1 MPIQK
6 VLRVVRAKHVKT
18 GEILAFAA
26 AAAARVVSSEASSLS
41 AARRVCPPRARDS
54 PERESM
60 SGWLAAAKADA
71 PVASAPRVPEAEA
84 GKTKV
89 VVDANA
95 IVKGIRLER
104 LAEEAVTIPEVLR
117 EIKDRQA
124 RHTLATLP
132 FELKVRDPDEESI
145 KAVRRFARL
154 TGDLGALS
162 DPDVRCIAL
171 HLTLEKEA
179 HGLAHVRSEPP
190 PLVLS
195 KHKHN
200 KQTKQ
205 PGWDY
210 VPDEDAWA
218 ELDAMNA
225 EAERSAEEV
234 ASRMASA
241 SLAEAPE
248 KPPPLPATALLALEM
263 KERLEKKR
271 QKERETRALLGEDKG
286 AEGAESDEKKIDDDD
301 DGGGWEQNVSRTT
314 RIRRAKRAERQRE
327 AAEKAEKAASASR
340 DENASDAATV
350 TETVATEK
358 ARRSDFEAAA
368 DASAAFFRGDE
379 IADAT
384 DDAVDAVDA
393 DDASDESVSSVSS
406 EDEEGDLESCS
417 NETRSFEST
426 VVSATGDYAMQNVI
440 LQMGLRLTTPDGMRV
455 SELRRWVLRCHACG
469 DVTKQTTR
477 VFCAKCGNATLQKV
491 QHTVGANGAEQF
503 GVRRKHKI
511 RGTRF
516 SLPAP
521 KGGRREKAPILREDQ
536 LIGMRGAK
544 KRDDEDV
551 FAAEYN
557 EESFAGSSRGQK
569 PGTAHLYHQRDLMES
584 GGFPKKNPN
593 ERRFVRTNRRR
604 K

>member
-1 MPIQK
+1 
-6 VLRVVRAKHVKT
+6 
-18 GEILAFAA
+18 
-26 AAAARVVSSEASSLS
+26 
-41 AARRVCPPRARDS
+41 
-54 PERESM
+54 M

-271 QKERETRALLGEDKG
+271 AKERETRALLQSPDKG
-286 AEGAESDEKKIDDDD
+286 AEAAEAAEGDESLKNDDDD
-301 DGGGWEQNVSRTT
+301 DDDGGWEQNVSRTT

-327 AAEKAEKAASASR
+327 AAEKEAAEKAEDASSDSR
-340 DENASDAATV
+340 EVPNATA
-350 TETVATEK
+350 TETVATDT
-358 ARRSDFEAAA
+358 ARVADLNAAA

-379 IADAT
+379 IAVAT
-384 DDAVDAVDA
+384 DEVESE
-393 DDASDESVSSVSS
+393 DD
-406 EDEEGDLESCS
+406 EDEEDAGSSEEEEED
-417 NETRSFEST
+417 FEST

-491 QHTVGANGAEQF
+491 QHTVGLNGAEQF

-511 RGTRF
+511 RGTKF

-536 LIGMRGAK
+536 LIGMRGVK

>member
-1 MPIQK
+1 
-6 VLRVVRAKHVKT
+6 
-18 GEILAFAA
+18 
-26 AAAARVVSSEASSLS
+26 
-41 AARRVCPPRARDS
+41 
-54 PERESM
+54 M

-84 GKTKV
+84 GTTKV

-117 EIKDRQA
+117 EIKDKQA

-132 FELKVRDPDEESI
+132 FELKVRDPDEASI

-171 HLTLEKEA
+171 HLMLENEA

-225 EAERSAEEV
+225 EAERSAAEV
-234 ASRMASA
+234 AGRMASA

-271 QKERETRALLGEDKG
+271 QKQRETEALLGET
-286 AEGAESDEKKIDDDD
+286 DEKTDEKNVDDDD
-301 DGGGWEQNVSRTT
+301 DGGGWEQNVSRAT

-327 AAEKAEKAASASR
+327 AAAATKATIGVTNVADAVAETVSSVSERQTSASENDAAAAEKARLA
-340 DENASDAATV
+340 E
-350 TETVATEK
+350 
-358 ARRSDFEAAA
+358 FEAAA
-368 DASAAFFRGDE
+368 DASAAFFRGDSSDPVTRDPVTRDRP
-379 IADAT
+379 DAGEVE
-384 DDAVDAVDA
+384 AAEA
-393 DDASDESVSSVSS
+393 S
-406 EDEEGDLESCS
+406 EDEASSPSEEDASS
-417 NETRSFEST
+417 PFEST
-426 VVSATGDYAMQNVI
+426 VVSATGDYAMQNVL
-440 LQMGLRLTTPDGMRV
+440 LQMGLRLTTPDGVRV

-491 QHTVGANGAEQF
+491 QHTVGEGGAEQF

-536 LIGMRGAK
+536 LIGMRGVK

-557 EESFAGSSRGQK
+557 EESFAGSSRGQR
-569 PGTAHLYHQRDLMES
+569 PGAAHLYHQRDLVES

>member
-1 MPIQK
+1 
-6 VLRVVRAKHVKT
+6 
-18 GEILAFAA
+18 
-26 AAAARVVSSEASSLS
+26 
-41 AARRVCPPRARDS
+41 
-54 PERESM
+54 M

-84 GKTKV
+84 GTTKV

-117 EIKDRQA
+117 EIKDKQA

-132 FELKVRDPDEESI
+132 FELKVRDPDEASI

-171 HLTLEKEA
+171 HLMLENEA

-225 EAERSAEEV
+225 EAERSAAEV
-234 ASRMASA
+234 AGRMASA

-271 QKERETRALLGEDKG
+271 QKQRETEALRGGET
-286 AEGAESDEKKIDDDD
+286 DEQNVDDDD
-301 DGGGWEQNVSRTT
+301 DGGGWEQNVSRAT
-314 RIRRAKRAERQRE
+314 RVRRAKRAERQRE
-327 AAEKAEKAASASR
+327 ADAATKATIGVTNVVTNAVSTETVSSSVSERQTSASENDAAAAEKARLA
-340 DENASDAATV
+340 
-350 TETVATEK
+350 
-358 ARRSDFEAAA
+358 DFEAAA

-379 IADAT
+379 RSDDFKNDDFKNDRPDA
-384 DDAVDAVDA
+384 AEVEAA
-393 DDASDESVSSVSS
+393 EAS
-406 EDEEGDLESCS
+406 EDEASEEDSSEEDASS
-417 NETRSFEST
+417 SSPFEST
-426 VVSATGDYAMQNVI
+426 VVSATGDYAMQNVL
-440 LQMGLRLTTPDGMRV
+440 LQMGLRLTTPDGVRV

-491 QHTVGANGAEQF
+491 QHTVGEGGAEQF

-536 LIGMRGAK
+536 LIGMRGVK

-569 PGTAHLYHQRDLMES
+569 PGAAHLYHQRDLVES

>member
-1 MPIQK
+1 
-6 VLRVVRAKHVKT
+6 
-18 GEILAFAA
+18 
-26 AAAARVVSSEASSLS
+26 
-41 AARRVCPPRARDS
+41 
-54 PERESM
+54 M

-95 IVKGIRLER
+95 IVKGLRLER

-286 AEGAESDEKKIDDDD
+286 AEGAEGAESAESDEQKNDDEDD

-340 DENASDAATV
+340 DENASHAATA

-393 DDASDESVSSVSS
+393 VDSDDEDESVSSVSS
-406 EDEEGDLESCS
+406 EDEEGDLDSCS
-417 NETRSFEST
+417 NETETRSFEST

-491 QHTVGANGAEQF
+491 QHTVGADGAEQF

>member
-1 MPIQK
+1 
-6 VLRVVRAKHVKT
+6 
-18 GEILAFAA
+18 
-26 AAAARVVSSEASSLS
+26 
-41 AARRVCPPRARDS
+41 
-54 PERESM
+54 M

-248 KPPPLPATALLALEM
+248 KPAPLPATALLALEM

-271 QKERETRALLGEDKG
+271 AKERETRALLGEDKG
-286 AEGAESDEKKIDDDD
+286 AEAAEAAEGDEKNDDDDD

-327 AAEKAEKAASASR
+327 AAEKAENASEVDSR
-340 DENASDAATV
+340 QVPNVSRETNASDAATA
-350 TETVATEK
+350 TETKCSLATDTARVA
-358 ARRSDFEAAA
+358 DLNAAA

-379 IADAT
+379 IAVAT
-384 DDAVDAVDA
+384 DEVESE
-393 DDASDESVSSVSS
+393 DD
-406 EDEEGDLESCS
+406 EDEEDAGSSYDE
-417 NETRSFEST
+417 EEDFEST

>member
-1 MPIQK
+1 
-6 VLRVVRAKHVKT
+6 
-18 GEILAFAA
+18 
-26 AAAARVVSSEASSLS
+26 
-41 AARRVCPPRARDS
+41 
-54 PERESM
+54 M

-248 KPPPLPATALLALEM
+248 KPAPLPATALLALEM

-271 QKERETRALLGEDKG
+271 AKERETRALLGEDKG
-286 AEGAESDEKKIDDDD
+286 AEAAEAAEGDEKNDDDD

-327 AAEKAEKAASASR
+327 AAEKAENASEVDSR
-340 DENASDAATV
+340 QVPNVSRETNASDAATA
-350 TETVATEK
+350 TETKCSLATDTARVA
-358 ARRSDFEAAA
+358 DLNAAA

-379 IADAT
+379 IAVAT
-384 DDAVDAVDA
+384 DEVESE
-393 DDASDESVSSVSS
+393 DD
-406 EDEEGDLESCS
+406 EDEEDAGSSYDE
-417 NETRSFEST
+417 EEDFEST

>member
-1 MPIQK
+1 
-6 VLRVVRAKHVKT
+6 
-18 GEILAFAA
+18 
-26 AAAARVVSSEASSLS
+26 
-41 AARRVCPPRARDS
+41 
-54 PERESM
+54 M

-179 HGLAHVRSEPP
+179 HGLKHVRSEPP

-210 VPDEDAWA
+210 VPDTDAWA

-248 KPPPLPATALLALEM
+248 KPPPLPETALLALEM

-271 QKERETRALLGEDKG
+271 AKERETRALLGEDKKEEAAEA
-286 AEGAESDEKKIDDDD
+286 AEGDEKNDDDDDD

-327 AAEKAEKAASASR
+327 AAEKEAAEKASEVDSR
-340 DENASDAATV
+340 EVPNTTV
-350 TETVATEK
+350 TETVATDT
-358 ARRSDFEAAA
+358 ASLTDLNAAA

-379 IADAT
+379 IAVAT
-384 DDAVDAVDA
+384 DEETPE
-393 DDASDESVSSVSS
+393 DD
-406 EDEEGDLESCS
+406 EDEEDAGSSDE
-417 NETRSFEST
+417 EEEEDFEST

-491 QHTVGANGAEQF
+491 QHTVGLNGAEQF

-511 RGTRF
+511 RGTKF

-536 LIGMRGAK
+536 LIGMRGVK

>member
-1 MPIQK
+1 
-6 VLRVVRAKHVKT
+6 
-18 GEILAFAA
+18 
-26 AAAARVVSSEASSLS
+26 
-41 AARRVCPPRARDS
+41 
-54 PERESM
+54 M

-179 HGLAHVRSEPP
+179 HGLKHVRSEPP

-210 VPDEDAWA
+210 VPDTDAWA

-248 KPPPLPATALLALEM
+248 KPAPLPATALLALEM

-271 QKERETRALLGEDKG
+271 AKERETRALLGEDKG
-286 AEGAESDEKKIDDDD
+286 AEAAEAAECDEKNDEDDDDDDD

-327 AAEKAEKAASASR
+327 AAEKASEVDSR
-340 DENASDAATV
+340 EVPTA
-350 TETVATEK
+350 TETVATDT
-358 ARRSDFEAAA
+358 ARVADLNAAA

-379 IADAT
+379 IAVAT
-384 DDAVDAVDA
+384 DEVDE
-393 DDASDESVSSVSS
+393 DDEDDEDESASGSS
-406 EDEEGDLESCS
+406 EEEEED
-417 NETRSFEST
+417 FEST

-491 QHTVGANGAEQF
+491 QHTVGLNGAEQF

-511 RGTRF
+511 RGTKF

-536 LIGMRGAK
+536 LIGMRGVK

>member
-1 MPIQK
+1 
-6 VLRVVRAKHVKT
+6 
-18 GEILAFAA
+18 
-26 AAAARVVSSEASSLS
+26 
-41 AARRVCPPRARDS
+41 
-54 PERESM
+54 M

-210 VPDEDAWA
+210 VPDTDAWA

-271 QKERETRALLGEDKG
+271 AKERETRALLGEDKG
-286 AEGAESDEKKIDDDD
+286 AETAEAAEGDEKNDDDDDDD
-301 DGGGWEQNVSRTT
+301 DGGLG
-314 RIRRAKRAERQRE
+314 AERFAHDANPPRE
-327 AAEKAEKAASASR
+327 A
-340 DENASDAATV
+340 
-350 TETVATEK
+350 
-358 ARRSDFEAAA
+358 
-368 DASAAFFRGDE
+368 RGAPE
-379 IADAT
+379 
-384 DDAVDAVDA
+384 
-393 DDASDESVSSVSS
+393 
-406 EDEEGDLESCS
+406 
-417 NETRSFEST
+417 
-426 VVSATGDYAMQNVI
+426 
-440 LQMGLRLTTPDGMRV
+440 
-455 SELRRWVLRCHACG
+455 
-469 DVTKQTTR
+469 
-477 VFCAKCGNATLQKV
+477 
-491 QHTVGANGAEQF
+491 
-503 GVRRKHKI
+503 
-511 RGTRF
+511 RGGG
-516 SLPAP
+516 
-521 KGGRREKAPILREDQ
+521 KGGGGKGIR
-536 LIGMRGAK
+536 
-544 KRDDEDV
+544 
-551 FAAEYN
+551 
-557 EESFAGSSRGQK
+557 
-569 PGTAHLYHQRDLMES
+569 S
-584 GGFPKKNPN
+584 GF
-593 ERRFVRTNRRR
+593 T
-604 K
+604 

>member
-1 MPIQK
+1 
-6 VLRVVRAKHVKT
+6 
-18 GEILAFAA
+18 
-26 AAAARVVSSEASSLS
+26 
-41 AARRVCPPRARDS
+41 
-54 PERESM
+54 M

-84 GKTKV
+84 GTTKV

-117 EIKDRQA
+117 EIKDKQA

-132 FELKVRDPDEESI
+132 FELKVRDPDEASI

-171 HLTLEKEA
+171 HLMLENEA

-225 EAERSAEEV
+225 EAERSAAEV
-234 ASRMASA
+234 AGRMASA

-271 QKERETRALLGEDKG
+271 QKQRETEALLGET
-286 AEGAESDEKKIDDDD
+286 DEKTDEKNVDDDD
-301 DGGGWEQNVSRTT
+301 DGGGWEQNVSRAT

-327 AAEKAEKAASASR
+327 AAAATKATIGVTNVADAVAETVSSVSERQTSASENDAAAAEKARLA
-340 DENASDAATV
+340 
-350 TETVATEK
+350 
-358 ARRSDFEAAA
+358 DFEAAA
-368 DASAAFFRGDE
+368 DASAAFFRGDFKNDDFKNDPVT
-379 IADAT
+379 DAAEVEAAEEALE
-384 DDAVDAVDA
+384 DEASEEDSLSEE
-393 DDASDESVSSVSS
+393 DASSSSP
-406 EDEEGDLESCS
+406 
-417 NETRSFEST
+417 FEST
-426 VVSATGDYAMQNVI
+426 VVSATGDYAMQNVL
-440 LQMGLRLTTPDGMRV
+440 LQMGLRLTTPDGVRV

-491 QHTVGANGAEQF
+491 QHTVGEGGAEQF

-536 LIGMRGAK
+536 LIGMRGVK

-557 EESFAGSSRGQK
+557 EESFAGSSRGQR
-569 PGTAHLYHQRDLMES
+569 PGAAHLYHQRDLVES

>member
-1 MPIQK
+1 
-6 VLRVVRAKHVKT
+6 
-18 GEILAFAA
+18 
-26 AAAARVVSSEASSLS
+26 
-41 AARRVCPPRARDS
+41 
-54 PERESM
+54 M

-84 GKTKV
+84 GTTKV

-117 EIKDRQA
+117 EIKDKQA

-132 FELKVRDPDEESI
+132 FELKVRDPDEASI

-171 HLTLEKEA
+171 HLMLENEA

-225 EAERSAEEV
+225 EAERSAAEV
-234 ASRMASA
+234 AGRMASA

-271 QKERETRALLGEDKG
+271 QKQRETEALLGET
-286 AEGAESDEKKIDDDD
+286 DEKTDEKNVDDDD
-301 DGGGWEQNVSRTT
+301 DGGGWEQNVSRAT

-327 AAEKAEKAASASR
+327 AAAATKATIGVTNVADAVAETVSSVSERQTSASENDAAAAEKARLA
-340 DENASDAATV
+340 E
-350 TETVATEK
+350 
-358 ARRSDFEAAA
+358 FEAAA
-368 DASAAFFRGDE
+368 DASAAFFRGDSSDPVTRDPVTRDRP
-379 IADAT
+379 DAGEVE
-384 DDAVDAVDA
+384 AAEA
-393 DDASDESVSSVSS
+393 S
-406 EDEEGDLESCS
+406 EDEASSPSEEDASS
-417 NETRSFEST
+417 PFEST
-426 VVSATGDYAMQNVI
+426 VVSATGDYAMQNVL
-440 LQMGLRLTTPDGMRV
+440 LQMGLRLTTPDGVRV

-491 QHTVGANGAEQF
+491 QHTVGEGGAEQF

-536 LIGMRGAK
+536 LIGMRGVK

-557 EESFAGSSRGQK
+557 EESFAGSSRGQR

>member
-1 MPIQK
+1 
-6 VLRVVRAKHVKT
+6 
-18 GEILAFAA
+18 
-26 AAAARVVSSEASSLS
+26 
-41 AARRVCPPRARDS
+41 
-54 PERESM
+54 M

-210 VPDEDAWA
+210 VPDTDAWA

-248 KPPPLPATALLALEM
+248 KPAPLPATALLALEM

-271 QKERETRALLGEDKG
+271 AKERETRALLQSPDKG
-286 AEGAESDEKKIDDDD
+286 AEAAEAAEGDEIGTKNDDDD
-301 DGGGWEQNVSRTT
+301 DDDGWEQNVSRTT

-327 AAEKAEKAASASR
+327 AAEKEAAEKASSDSR
-340 DENASDAATV
+340 EVPNATA
-350 TETVATEK
+350 TETVATET
-358 ARRSDFEAAA
+358 ATSVADLNAAA

-379 IADAT
+379 IAVAT
-384 DDAVDAVDA
+384 DEETDEETPEDDEDAGS
-393 DDASDESVSSVSS
+393 SD
-406 EDEEGDLESCS
+406 EDEEE
-417 NETRSFEST
+417 FEST

-491 QHTVGANGAEQF
+491 QHTVGLNGAEQF

-511 RGTRF
+511 RGTKF

-536 LIGMRGAK
+536 LIGMRGVK

>member
-1 MPIQK
+1 
-6 VLRVVRAKHVKT
+6 
-18 GEILAFAA
+18 
-26 AAAARVVSSEASSLS
+26 
-41 AARRVCPPRARDS
+41 
-54 PERESM
+54 M

-84 GKTKV
+84 GTTKV

-117 EIKDRQA
+117 EIKDKQA

-132 FELKVRDPDEESI
+132 FELKVRDPDEASI

-171 HLTLEKEA
+171 HLMLENEA

-225 EAERSAEEV
+225 EAERSAAEV
-234 ASRMASA
+234 AGRMASA

-271 QKERETRALLGEDKG
+271 QKQRETEALLGET
-286 AEGAESDEKKIDDDD
+286 DEKTDEKNVDDDD
-301 DGGGWEQNVSRTT
+301 DGGGWEQNVSRAT

-327 AAEKAEKAASASR
+327 AAAATKATIGVTNVADDVAETVSSVSERQTSASENDAAAAEKARLA
-340 DENASDAATV
+340 
-350 TETVATEK
+350 
-358 ARRSDFEAAA
+358 DFEAAA
-368 DASAAFFRGDE
+368 DASAAFFRGDFKN
-379 IADAT
+379 DAFKNDAFKNDPVT
-384 DDAVDAVDA
+384 DAAEVEAAEEALEDEASEEDSLSEE
-393 DDASDESVSSVSS
+393 DASSSSP
-406 EDEEGDLESCS
+406 
-417 NETRSFEST
+417 FEST
-426 VVSATGDYAMQNVI
+426 VVSATGDYAMQNVL
-440 LQMGLRLTTPDGMRV
+440 LQMGLRLTTPDGVRV
-455 SELRRWVLRCHACG
+455 CELRRWVLRCHACG

-491 QHTVGANGAEQF
+491 QHTVGEGGAEQF

-536 LIGMRGAK
+536 LIGMRGVK

-557 EESFAGSSRGQK
+557 EESFAGSSRGQR
-569 PGTAHLYHQRDLMES
+569 PGAAHLYHQRDLVES

>member
-1 MPIQK
+1 
-6 VLRVVRAKHVKT
+6 
-18 GEILAFAA
+18 
-26 AAAARVVSSEASSLS
+26 
-41 AARRVCPPRARDS
+41 
-54 PERESM
+54 M

-271 QKERETRALLGEDKG
+271 AKERETRALLQSPDKG
-286 AEGAESDEKKIDDDD
+286 AEAAEAAEGDESLKNDDDD
-301 DGGGWEQNVSRTT
+301 DDDGGWEQNVSRTT

-327 AAEKAEKAASASR
+327 AAEKEAAEKAEDASSDSR
-340 DENASDAATV
+340 EVPNATA
-350 TETVATEK
+350 TETVATDT
-358 ARRSDFEAAA
+358 ARVADLNAAA

-379 IADAT
+379 IAVAT
-384 DDAVDAVDA
+384 DEETPE
-393 DDASDESVSSVSS
+393 DD
-406 EDEEGDLESCS
+406 EDEEDAGSSEEEEED
-417 NETRSFEST
+417 FEST

-491 QHTVGANGAEQF
+491 QHTVGLNGAEQF

-511 RGTRF
+511 RGTKF

-536 LIGMRGAK
+536 LIGMRGVK

>member
-1 MPIQK
+1 
-6 VLRVVRAKHVKT
+6 
-18 GEILAFAA
+18 
-26 AAAARVVSSEASSLS
+26 
-41 AARRVCPPRARDS
+41 
-54 PERESM
+54 
-60 SGWLAAAKADA
+60 
-71 PVASAPRVPEAEA
+71 
-84 GKTKV
+84 
-89 VVDANA
+89 
-95 IVKGIRLER
+95 
-104 LAEEAVTIPEVLR
+104 
-117 EIKDRQA
+117 
-124 RHTLATLP
+124 
-132 FELKVRDPDEESI
+132 
-145 KAVRRFARL
+145 
-154 TGDLGALS
+154 
-162 DPDVRCIAL
+162 
-171 HLTLEKEA
+171 
-179 HGLAHVRSEPP
+179 
-190 PLVLS
+190 VLS

-248 KPPPLPATALLALEM
+248 KPPPLPETALLALEM

-271 QKERETRALLGEDKG
+271 AKERETRALLGEDKKEEAAEA
-286 AEGAESDEKKIDDDD
+286 AEGDEKNDDDDDD

-327 AAEKAEKAASASR
+327 AAEKEAAEKASEVDSR
-340 DENASDAATV
+340 EVPNTTV
-350 TETVATEK
+350 TETVATDT
-358 ARRSDFEAAA
+358 ASLTDLNAAA

-379 IADAT
+379 IAVAT
-384 DDAVDAVDA
+384 DEETPE
-393 DDASDESVSSVSS
+393 DD
-406 EDEEGDLESCS
+406 EDEEDAGSSDE
-417 NETRSFEST
+417 EEEEDFEST

-491 QHTVGANGAEQF
+491 QHTVGLNGAEQF

-511 RGTRF
+511 RGTKF

-536 LIGMRGAK
+536 LIGMRGVK